1 MRIWIFLKKH
11 GRHILET
18 EITNISGNGIW
29 ILIGEKELFMP
40 FETFPWFRDASV
52 INITNV
58 ETYSNGH
65 LYWPDLDIDLT
76 VEIIEHP
83 ERFPLIA

>member
-1 MRIWIFLKKH
+1 M
-11 GRHILET
+11 ET
-18 EITNISGNGIW
+18 EITNISANGIW
-29 ILIGEKELFMP
+29 ILTGEKELFMP
-40 FETFPWFRDASV
+40 FETFPWFKDASV
-52 INITNV
+52 AKIVHV

-83 ERFPLIA
+83 ERFPLIAS